1 MFMFVEVIYGYLT
14 NSLGLISD
22 AAHMAFDCIALLIGL
37 IASYIAKLNSFQGYS
52 YGIAWIEVLSGFFN
66 GLFLV
71 FVSFKILCESI
82 DWIYEP

>member
-1 MFMFVEVIYGYLT
+1 MNMMFMCVEVIYGYLT

-37 IASYIAKLNSFQGYS
+37 IASYISKLNTYNDYGY
-52 YGIAWIEVLSGFFN
+52 GLGRIEVLSGFFN
-66 GLFLV
+66 GIFLV

-82 DWIYEP
+82 D